1 MKGSSND
8 VPAEQKDDETEYVIS
23 EDDDNEDEGNTGQVW
38 MHILYKP
45 QQLIHW
51 YIVNTL
57 IYSSTVDTYVFMY
70 FFNIQVEISIL
81 CKDDIS

>member
-8 VPAEQKDDETEYVIS
+8 VPAEQKEDETEYVIS

-51 YIVNTL
+51 
-57 IYSSTVDTYVFMY
+57 
-70 FFNIQVEISIL
+70 
-81 CKDDIS
+81 